1 MKNLF
6 RFAMAVAVL
15 FTASCAKEDISS
27 SIGGGEVEVTFTA
40 NLADMGTR
48 AYGEANNVDVVFLGI
63 YDQNGNYLD
72 DLTVDG
78 GYPVDPV
85 SHTAS
90 IPVVLLKDKTYDL
103 VFWAQHKAQEGE
115 VSCYTMNWTAR
126 KMSVSYTGAIS
137 QDDTRDAFF
146 LVDND
151 FVAGEE
157 KNPEFRL
164 YRPFAQLNA
173 GLSADEVTKIGKNG
187 VDVSKIKSQVVVK
200 NVASTLNLIEEAT
213 ATAIDVA
220 DFVDASFII
229 AAKPKEA
236 LKVSNVEYEY
246 LSMNYLLVDTKRNV
260 DVEYLFTDADN
271 TPYARNYYNVP
282 LQRNYRT
289 NIVGN
294 LLSSEYDFNVII
306 VPGFDG
312 DENLDAKTQIF
323 DVATDAELLE
333 ALTTKVEDHIEHVV
347 INLNADVTLDV
358 NARDVLAVGKKLTK
372 DITINGSKTR
382 SAEYYTLTFNNLN
395 SDWNN
400 VATKGAK
407 LILNNLNIT
416 NSGKNNGPWNRHDL
430 NFACDVEM
438 NNVVSD
444 KALAFKAGAT
454 LKNTTITEDNTSDVY
469 AIWIQPNGQT
479 VTIENCTINTI
490 AATDGRGIKIDEQ
503 YVENPKKVTLN
514 ISGTSFATEEKAA
527 IVVKSSAGAEINAS
541 NLDIA
546 NVAADSKYA
555 VWVDEGAAAYYNL
568 VEVTGALVRL
578 EGSAI
583 VANQQELE
591 EAIDAGKK
599 QINLAAG
606 NYNLPAGAKG
616 AIVGTDKTNC
626 VVNIVKSVYGTS
638 ADVLTLQ
645 NLTTKLAAGFGY
657 TEHAFGYFH
666 HYKEVNII
674 NCNADRIRL
683 NCAKANI
690 EDCTFTLTTS
700 SGFDG
705 YGIYYYGNANST
717 VNVKDCVFNTAGKAI
732 VIYSEH
738 AKAYNLNVDNCEF
751 ISSNPS
757 TDKAAIQ
764 MHTEYGISGVLK
776 INNCTAN
783 GFAAVNGGLWNE
795 LNNGSKELTNKF
807 EKYVD
812 GVQVYN
818 DYTVSN
824 GVYNIYTAAGLAY
837 AATNLYKTGATIN
850 IEKDIDMTGV
860 AYTPVV
866 GAALLTVDGKGH
878 TISNLKMEGVT
889 QAALFA
895 DTNNLYVKNLTIANS
910 TFVGKNIDGEDSAAA
925 FVGFVEKHSS
935 TESKIENCHVVN
947 CTIGSAKYTGGL
959 VGYKDGTG
967 SLTVKD
973 CSVKNSTIVSKYT
986 ENNGVLY
993 KGHCGGLVGYYANP
1007 LAIDNCS
1014 VENNTFDV
1022 LGARCGLFIG
1032 SAQTDIQ
1039 VSGSVKGNV
1048 GLSSLTG
1055 EINKITDWS
1064 NVNVQ

>member
-6 RFAMAVAVL
+6 RFAMAVAIL

-27 SIGGGEVEVTFTA
+27 SIGGGKVEVTFTA

-103 VFWAQHKAQEGE
+103 VFWAQDNDAN
-115 VSCYTMNWTAR
+115 CYTMYWGER
-126 KMSVSYTGAIS
+126 KMSVSYTGAVS

-146 LVDND
+146 LVDNE

-200 NVASTLNLIEEAT
+200 QVASTLNLLEEAT
-213 ATAIDVA
+213 DTAIDVA

-229 AAKPKEA
+229 ALKPEEA
-236 LKVSNVEYEY
+236 LKVSDVNYEY

-271 TPYARNYYNVP
+271 TRYARNYYNVP

-323 DVATDAELLE
+323 DVATDAELLA
-333 ALTTKVEDHIEHVV
+333 ALTTKAEDHIEHIV

-358 NARDVLAVGKKLTK
+358 AANDAKLIGASLTK
-372 DITINGSKTR
+372 DITINGIPASR
-382 SAEYYTLTFNNLN
+382 AAEPYTLTFNNTN
-395 SDWNN
+395 SDWNHI
-400 VATKGAK
+400 ATKGAK

-416 NSGKNNGPWNRHDL
+416 NSGKNNGPWNRHDI

-454 LKNTTITEDNTSDVY
+454 LKNTTITEDNASDVY

-479 VTIENCTINTI
+479 VTIENCTIDSTD
-490 AATDGRGIKIDEQ
+490 ATDGRGIKIDEE
-503 YVENPKKVTLN
+503 YVKNPKKVTLN
-514 ISGTSFATEEKAA
+514 LSDTSFATEEKAA
-527 IVVKSSAGAEINAS
+527 IIVKSKAGAEINAS

-578 EGSAI
+578 EGSTIVSTPQQFNDAVATGGYI
-583 VANQQELE
+583 YLTEGEYTFNGTQKDITVIGSGNVANIILNQVNKTP
-591 EAIDAGKK
+591 ACNGKNVNFANVTLK
-599 QINLAAG
+599 YG
-606 NYNLPAGAKG
+606 NENYKG
-616 AIVGTDKTNC
+616 IQHSGNVSYKNC
-626 VVNIVKSVYGTS
+626 VIEGQIFLYGTS
-638 ADVLTLQ
+638 ETFEECVFNVIGNAYNVWTYGCA
-645 NLTTKLAAGFGY
+645 NVTFK
-657 TEHAFGYFH
+657 
-666 HYKEVNII
+666 
-674 NCNADRIRL
+674 NCEF
-683 NCAKANI
+683 NCDGKSLLVYHEQPLVYNVTI
-690 EDCTFTLTTS
+690 DGCTFT
-700 SGFDG
+700 
-705 YGIYYYGNANST
+705 A
-717 VNVKDCVFNTAGKAI
+717 
-732 VIYSEH
+732 
-738 AKAYNLNVDNCEF
+738 
-751 ISSNPS
+751 SSNRE
-757 TDKAAIQ
+757 KAAIQ
-764 MHTEYGISGVLK
+764 MHTETGISGVLK
-776 INNCTAN
+776 INDSSAT
-783 GFAAVNGGLWNE
+783 GFEDINNGLWNE

-818 DYTVSN
+818 ELVLVDGAYT
-824 GVYNIYTAAGLAY
+824 IYSAAGLQKFANEVN
-837 AATNLYKTGATIN
+837 ANGKSFAGKTVKLVNDIDLQNATWTPIGQTGATTFN
-850 IEKDIDMTGV
+850 GV
-860 AYTPVV
+860 F
-866 GAALLTVDGKGH
+866 DGQNY
-878 TISNLKMEGVT
+878 TISNLKVDSSAQTGEYYSSGLFGWVESHTAGHGHIKNVKIAGATITGHHNCGALVGYIT
-889 QAALFA
+889 QETAL
-895 DTNNLYVKNLTIANS
+895 V
-910 TFVGKNIDGEDSAAA
+910 
-925 FVGFVEKHSS
+925 
-935 TESKIENCHVVN
+935 ENCHVTGATIS
-947 CTIGSAKYTGGL
+947 CTYATNDTDGDKAGALIGNAT
-959 VGYKDGTG
+959 VATP
-967 SLTVKD
+967 VKD
-973 CSVKNSTIVSKYT
+973 CTATNSTVSAGRDAGQLIGAGKA
-986 ENNGVLY
+986 
-993 KGHCGGLVGYYANP
+993 ANVTG
-1007 LAIDNCS
+1007 CS
-1014 VENNTFDV
+1014 VTNVTVTYAGEGT
-1022 LGARCGLFIG
+1022 GANIRNEVIG
-1032 SAQTDIQ
+1032 R
-1039 VSGSVKGNV
+1039 
-1048 GLSSLTG
+1048 LL
-1055 EINKITDWS
+1055 
-1064 NVNVQ
+1064 

>member
-1 MKNLF
+1 MKNIF
-6 RFAMAVAVL
+6 RFLMAVAVL
-15 FTASCAKEDISS
+15 FTASCTKEDISS

-40 NLADMGTR
+40 NLPELGTR
-48 AYGEANNVDVVFLGI
+48 AEYGTGEQVNTLRYFV
-63 YDQNGNYLD
+63 YDGNTLLSDLSGEQNIAVGVPT
-72 DLTVDG
+72 TVNL
-78 GYPVDPV
+78 
-85 SHTAS
+85 
-90 IPVVLLKDKTYDL
+90 VLLKGMTYNI
-103 VFWAQHKAQEGE
+103 VFWADCDK
-115 VSCYTMNWTAR
+115 VYSYNTAS
-126 KMSVSYTGAIS
+126 KSVTVDYNNVVAN
-137 QDDTRDAFF
+137 DEKRDAFYK
-146 LVDND
+146 
-151 FVAGEE
+151 FVAAFDPANSTSE
-157 KNPEFRL
+157 NTNIVL
-164 YRPFAQLNA
+164 TRPFAQLNA
-173 GLSADEVTKIGKNG
+173 KAND
-187 VDVSKIKSQVVVK
+187 VDKIKFSGVTLSTSTVTLT
-200 NVASTLNLIEEAT
+200 AYSTLNIADGTVTGADEKTLT
-213 ATAIDVA
+213 AA
-220 DFVDASFII
+220 DILEDG
-229 AAKPKEA
+229 
-236 LKVSNVEYEY
+236 L
-246 LSMNYLLVDTKRNV
+246 LSMNYLLAPADGYVSDIK
-260 DVEYLFTDADN
+260 FTINNSKNIDFGN
-271 TPYARNYYNVP
+271 KYYNVP
-282 LQRNYRT
+282 LKRNYRT
-289 NIVGN
+289 NILGA
-294 LLSSEYDFNVII
+294 LLTKSTDFTVSIDP
-306 VPGFDG
+306 VFGEPAED
-312 DENLDAKTQIF
+312 LDAETQIF
-323 DVATDAELLE
+323 KVSTADELAA
-333 ALTTKVEDHIEHVV
+333 ALTTNVEKQIENLEIILLNDIDLPIGSLGTITPGSGEYKVGNVGTDNITL
-347 INLNADVTLDV
+347 NLN
-358 NARDVLAVGKKLTK
+358 GKKLNITTTYWSALGAK
-372 DITINGSKTR
+372 NDNALFTIKNGTMTSSQATGTWNSYDLTFANCNYAIEDVVFEKAVAFANAGKNVDLKNITIKETHDYYAMWICAEGQNVNIDGLIIN
-382 SAEYYTLTFNNLN
+382 SA
-395 SDWNN
+395 
-400 VATKGAK
+400 
-407 LILNNLNIT
+407 
-416 NSGKNNGPWNRHDL
+416 
-430 NFACDVEM
+430 
-438 NNVVSD
+438 
-444 KALAFKAGAT
+444 
-454 LKNTTITEDNTSDVY
+454 
-469 AIWIQPNGQT
+469 
-479 VTIENCTINTI
+479 
-490 AATDGRGIKIDEQ
+490 GRGIKIDEQ
-503 YVENPKKVTLN
+503 YVDAPAKVTLDIAN
-514 ISGTSFATEEKAA
+514 ASFTTTNKAA
-527 IVVKSSAGAEINAS
+527 IVVKSAAGAVINAS
-541 NLDIA
+541 NLNID
-546 NVAADSKYA
+546 NVAKDKVYA
-555 VWVDEGAAAYYNL
+555 VWVDEDAATYYDL
-568 VEVTGALVRL
+568 VEVNGAKVRL

-583 VANQQELE
+583 VTTQAELND
-591 EAIDAGKK
+591 AVNAGKA

-606 NYNLPAGAKG
+606 NYNLPDGVKG
-616 AIVGTDKTNC
+616 TIIGTDKENC
-626 VVNIVKSVYGTS
+626 VVNIVKSYYGST
-638 ADVLTLQ
+638 ANTDVLTLQ

-657 TEHAFGYFH
+657 TEQAFGYFH

-674 NCNADRIRL
+674 NCNSDRIRL
-683 NCAKANI
+683 NCSTANI
-690 EDCTFTLTTS
+690 EGCTFTLTTS

-738 AKAYNLNVDNCEF
+738 AKAYNLNVDDCTF
-751 ISSNPS
+751 VSSNPS

-764 MHTEYGISGVLK
+764 MHTELGISGVLK
-776 INNCTAN
+776 INNCTATD
-783 GFAAVNGGLWNE
+783 FAAVNGGLWNE
-795 LNNGSKELTNKF
+795 LNNQTGVLTNVF
-807 EKYVD
+807 EKWVN

-860 AYTPVV
+860 EYTPVV
-866 GAALLTVDGKGH
+866 GATLLTVDGKGH

-959 VGYKDGTG
+959 VGFKDGTG

>member
-1 MKNLF
+1 MKNIF
-6 RFAMAVAVL
+6 RFLMAVAVL

-27 SIGGGEVEVTFTA
+27 SIAGGEVEVTFTA
-40 NLADMGTR
+40 NLPELGTR
-48 AYGEANNVDVVFLGI
+48 AEYGTGEQVNKLRYYV
-63 YDQNGNYLD
+63 YDGNTLLS
-72 DLTVDG
+72 DLSGDQDIAVGVPTTVNL
-78 GYPVDPV
+78 
-85 SHTAS
+85 
-90 IPVVLLKDKTYDL
+90 VLLKGMTYDI
-103 VFWAQHKAQEGE
+103 VFWADCDK
-115 VSCYTMNWTAR
+115 VYSYNTAS
-126 KMSVSYTGAIS
+126 KSVTVDYNNVVAN
-137 QDDTRDAFF
+137 DEKRDAFYK
-146 LVDND
+146 
-151 FVAGEE
+151 FVAAFDPANSTSE
-157 KNPEFRL
+157 NTNIVL
-164 YRPFAQLNA
+164 TRPFAQLNA
-173 GLSADEVTKIGKNG
+173 KAND
-187 VDVSKIKSQVVVK
+187 VDKIKLSGVTLSTSTVTLT
-200 NVASTLNLIEEAT
+200 AYSTLNIADGTVTGADEKTLT
-213 ATAIDVA
+213 AA
-220 DFVDASFII
+220 DILEDG
-229 AAKPKEA
+229 
-236 LKVSNVEYEY
+236 L
-246 LSMNYLLVDTKRNV
+246 LSMNYLLAPADGYVSDIK
-260 DVEYLFTDADN
+260 FTINNSKNIDFGN
-271 TPYARNYYNVP
+271 KYYNVP
-282 LQRNYRT
+282 LKRNYRT
-289 NIVGN
+289 NILGA
-294 LLSSEYDFNVII
+294 LLTKSTDFTVSIDP
-306 VPGFDG
+306 VFGEPAED
-312 DENLDAKTQIF
+312 LDAETQIF
-323 DVATDAELLE
+323 KVSTADELAA
-333 ALTTKVEDHIEHVV
+333 ALTTNVEKQIENLEIILLNDIDLPIGSLGTITPGSGEYKVGNVGTDNITL
-347 INLNADVTLDV
+347 NLN
-358 NARDVLAVGKKLTK
+358 GKKLNITTTYWSALGAK
-372 DITINGSKTR
+372 NDNALFTIKNGTMTSSQATGTWNSYDLTFANCNYAIEDVVFEKAVAFANAGKNVDLKNITINETHDYYAMWICAEGQNVNIDGLIIN
-382 SAEYYTLTFNNLN
+382 SA
-395 SDWNN
+395 
-400 VATKGAK
+400 
-407 LILNNLNIT
+407 
-416 NSGKNNGPWNRHDL
+416 
-430 NFACDVEM
+430 
-438 NNVVSD
+438 
-444 KALAFKAGAT
+444 
-454 LKNTTITEDNTSDVY
+454 
-469 AIWIQPNGQT
+469 
-479 VTIENCTINTI
+479 
-490 AATDGRGIKIDEQ
+490 GRGIKIDEQ
-503 YVENPKKVTLN
+503 YVDAPAKVTLDIAN
-514 ISGTSFATEEKAA
+514 ASFTTTNKAA
-527 IVVKSSAGAEINAS
+527 IVVKSAAGAVINAS
-541 NLDIA
+541 NLNID
-546 NVAADSKYA
+546 NVAKDKVYA
-555 VWVDEGAAAYYNL
+555 VWVDEDAATYYDL
-568 VEVTGALVRL
+568 VEVNGAKVRL

-583 VANQQELE
+583 VTTQAELND
-591 EAIDAGKK
+591 AVYAGKA

-606 NYNLPAGAKG
+606 NYNLPDGVKG
-616 AIVGTDKTNC
+616 TIIGTDKENC
-626 VVNIVKSVYGTS
+626 VVNIVKSYYGST
-638 ADVLTLQ
+638 ANTDVLTLQ

-657 TEHAFGYFH
+657 TEQAFGYFH

-683 NCAKANI
+683 NCSTANI
-690 EDCTFTLTTS
+690 EGCTFTLTTS

-732 VIYSEH
+732 VIYSES
-738 AKAYNLNVDNCEF
+738 AKAYNLNVDDCTF
-751 ISSNPS
+751 VSSDPS
-757 TDKAAIQ
+757 TDKAAVQ
-764 MHTEYGISGVLK
+764 MHTELGISGVLK
-776 INNCTAN
+776 INDSTAT
-783 GFAAVNGGLWNE
+783 GFAAINGGLWNE
-795 LNNGSKELTNKF
+795 LNNNTKALTNVF

-812 GVQVYN
+812 GAQVYN

>member
-103 VFWAQHKAQEGE
+103 VFWAQDKDVNCYEMKWGE
-115 VSCYTMNWTAR
+115 R

-146 LVDND
+146 LVDNN

-444 KALAFKAGAT
+444 KALALKAGAT
-454 LKNTTITEDNTSDVY
+454 IKNTTITEDNTSDVY

-490 AATDGRGIKIDEQ
+490 AATDGRGIKIDDQ
-503 YVENPKKVTLN
+503 YLNNPKKVTLN

-568 VEVTGALVRL
+568 VKVTGADVRL

-583 VANQQELE
+583 VTTQEELKT
-591 EAIDAGKK
+591 AI
-599 QINLAAG
+599 AAG
-606 NYNLPAGAKG
+606 GHIMLAEGQYTFNGTVKDITIIGTGNVANIILNQVNKTPACNGKNVNFANVTLKYGNENYKG
-616 AIVGTDKTNC
+616 IQHSGNVSYKNC
-626 VVNIVKSVYGTS
+626 VIEGQIFLYGTS
-638 ADVLTLQ
+638 ETFEECVFNVTGNAYNVWTYGCA
-645 NLTTKLAAGFGY
+645 NVTFK
-657 TEHAFGYFH
+657 
-666 HYKEVNII
+666 
-674 NCNADRIRL
+674 NCEF
-683 NCAKANI
+683 NCDGKSLLVYHEQPLVYNVTI
-690 EDCTFTLTTS
+690 DGCTFT
-700 SGFDG
+700 
-705 YGIYYYGNANST
+705 A
-717 VNVKDCVFNTAGKAI
+717 
-732 VIYSEH
+732 
-738 AKAYNLNVDNCEF
+738 
-751 ISSNPS
+751 SSNRE
-757 TDKAAIQ
+757 KAAIQ
-764 MHTEYGISGVLK
+764 MHTEYGITGVLK
-776 INNCTAN
+776 INNTTAN
-783 GFAAVNGGLWNE
+783 GFADINNGLWNE
-795 LNNGSKELTNKF
+795 LNNQTGVLTNVF

-818 DYTVSN
+818 ELALVDGAYT
-824 GVYNIYTAAGLAY
+824 IYSAAGLLKFANEVNVNNNKY
-837 AATNLYKTGATIN
+837 SGKTVKLANDIDLQNAAWTPIGQTGATTFNGVFDGQNYTISNLSVDSSAQTGAHYSSGLFGWVESHTAGHGHIKNVKIAGATITGHHNCGALVGYITQETALVENCHVTGATITCTKAN
-850 IEKDIDMTGV
+850 NDADGDKAGALIGNATV
-860 AYTPVV
+860 ATPV
-866 GAALLTVDGKGH
+866 KGC
-878 TISNLKMEGVT
+878 TAT
-889 QAALFA
+889 
-895 DTNNLYVKNLTIANS
+895 NS
-910 TFVGKNIDGEDSAAA
+910 TVSAGRDAGQVIGAGKAANATGCSATN
-925 FVGFVEKHSS
+925 VTV
-935 TESKIENCHVVN
+935 
-947 CTIGSAKYTGGL
+947 SAN
-959 VGYKDGTG
+959 GTG
-967 SLTVKD
+967 T
-973 CSVKNSTIVSKYT
+973 
-986 ENNGVLY
+986 G
-993 KGHCGGLVGYYANP
+993 ANVR
-1007 LAIDNCS
+1007 NE
-1014 VENNTFDV
+1014 V
-1022 LGARCGLFIG
+1022 IG
-1032 SAQTDIQ
+1032 R
-1039 VSGSVKGNV
+1039 
-1048 GLSSLTG
+1048 LL
-1055 EINKITDWS
+1055 
-1064 NVNVQ
+1064 